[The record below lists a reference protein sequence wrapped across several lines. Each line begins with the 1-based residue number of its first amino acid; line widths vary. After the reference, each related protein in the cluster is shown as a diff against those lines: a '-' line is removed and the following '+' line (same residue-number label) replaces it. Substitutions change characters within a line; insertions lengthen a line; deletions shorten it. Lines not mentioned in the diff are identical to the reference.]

1 MVRTEL
7 EAIVGNLG
15 AFYER
20 KSAPSAMTLE
30 LWMQKVKNIPSEAVG
45 PIQDKIMDECEY
57 WPRNL
62 PATLWAMYHAWLEA
76 HPEKRAHKDIVDC
89 PDCEGGWLCLTRPVR
104 GYRVPPTFSAPCGRC
119 RQVRAAQYMTLAE
132 ALRQGYSRVN
142 LHAVTTVKSR
152 NIGEL
157 IRSIGRE
164 IHGSDEPARLEELN
178 RQASLLRETEEVTNH
193 AEA

>member
-1 MVRTEL
+1 MTPIECHEMIKTVS
-7 EAIVGNLG
+7 AY
-15 AFYER
+15 YER
-20 KSAPSAMTLE
+20 K
-30 LWMQKVKNIPSEAVG
+30 IPSDRTLDLWFERIRGIPGESIGWIQTRIFEQFEAF
-45 PIQDKIMDECEY
+45 PK
-57 WPRNL
+57 NL
-62 PATLWAMYHAWLEA
+62 PSVIWELYNAWLDA
-76 HPEKRAHKDIVDC
+76 HPEKRARKESVDC
-89 PDCEGGWLCLTRPVR
+89 PDCEGGLLCLTRPVR

>member
-57 WPRNL
+57 WPRTL

-89 PDCEGGWLCLTRPVR
+89 PDCEGGWLVLQKIINNKFGRPM
-104 GYRVPPTFSAPCGRC
+104 YENAIPTFTAPCGKC
-119 RQVRAAQYMTLAE
+119 RQLPMRNFLTLFQAIE
-132 ALRQGYSRVN
+132 QGYQRVN
-142 LHAVTTVKSR
+142 LKSHTAARRTVKEM
-152 NIGEL
+152 IA
-157 IRSIGRE
+157 SIGRPVPTPRVYC
-164 IHGSDEPARLEELN
+164 D
-178 RQASLLRETEEVTNH
+178 
-193 AEA
+193 